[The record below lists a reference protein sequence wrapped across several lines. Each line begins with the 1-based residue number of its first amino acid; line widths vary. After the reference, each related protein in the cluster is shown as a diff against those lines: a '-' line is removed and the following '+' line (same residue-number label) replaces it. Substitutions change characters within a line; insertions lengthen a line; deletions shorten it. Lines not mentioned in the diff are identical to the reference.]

1 MHGSVIPWI
10 YYRTSSHK
18 HVLCFVAVEIV
29 SEVFSIPLSFFLPHH
44 VNDGNSSKSI
54 DIVWLV
60 GRAGGP
66 VQ

>member
-29 SEVFSIPLSFFLPHH
+29 SEVFSISLSFFLPHH
-44 VNDGNSSKSI
+44 MNDRNSKII

-60 GRAGGP
+60 RRGGDP
-66 VQ
+66 IQ

>member
-1 MHGSVIPWI
+1 MHESIIPWI

-29 SEVFSIPLSFFLPHH
+29 SSVFLSFKFFLSHYM
-44 VNDGNSSKSI
+44 NDVNSSKSI